1 MDYEQKI
8 LEYFEGEKKIKGLTP
23 ETDLFAGGYVN
34 SLFSLQAVM
43 FLEKTFSV
51 KIPRKEINKE
61 NFSTVRKMA
70 ELIGRIKK

>member
-1 MDYEQKI
+1 MDYEQNI

-34 SLFSLQAVM
+34 SLFALQAVM

-70 ELIGRIKK
+70 ELIGKIKK

>member
-34 SLFSLQAVM
+34 SLFALQAVM

-51 KIPRKEINKE
+51 KIPRKEINNE

>member
-34 SLFSLQAVM
+34 SLFALQAVM

-61 NFSTVRKMA
+61 NFSTARKMA

>member
-23 ETDLFAGGYVN
+23 DTDLFAGGYVN
-34 SLFSLQAVM
+34 SLFALQTVM
-43 FLEKTFSV
+43 FLEKAFSV

-61 NFSTVRKMA
+61 NFSTIRKMA
-70 ELIGRIKK
+70 ELIGRVKK